1 MIKNL
6 KNLFKPSNIGFIL
19 NVFIKFFS
27 VLLSFVINF
36 MVIRLLSVEDYGQY
50 SYIFYIVQLVSLPS
64 VLLNDKIITK
74 YSPKLID
81 ENDHEFNF
89 FNLRLLFFL
98 VFVPS
103 LGILFLE
110 TSNYIKFLIVFFS
123 LFLALITYLSR
134 ILNVSRQLIK
144 GFIVSTLSRQVILFI
159 IVLYIYLNADT
170 LNFEELLG
178 YNFLSSILV
187 VAAVLLLYFK
197 IPIKLNFFEK
207 ITAIQFTWIK
217 YASFILI
224 FGVSN
229 FFRLNMD
236 IFMLKHL
243 MNYEAVGIYDAM
255 FKLSSLIGVS
265 VLAIEYTLG
274 PIISRSLTDKKA
286 LKKNIVLSTTLTAFI
301 GCFIF
306 IVLLLFGK
314 EIINFIFGIDYARGI
329 NVLLILSIG
338 NVIHAVTAPVIN
350 ILMYS
355 GEEKLVAKTSFY
367 VVFVLFALNFPCIKY
382 YGIEG
387 AAATYSLG
395 VFLQSGFLSI
405 KSLKYIR

>member
-1 MIKNL
+1 MQKNS
-6 KNLFKPSNIGFIL
+6 KKFIL
-19 NVFIKFFS
+19 NIFIKFFS
-27 VLLSFVINF
+27 VLLSFTINF

-50 SYIFYIVQLVSLPS
+50 SYFFYIVQLISLPS

-81 ENDHEFNF
+81 KNDYDFNF

-103 LGILFLE
+103 LGVFFLD
-110 TSNYIKFLIVFFS
+110 TTKYIKFLIVVFS

-159 IVLYIYLNADT
+159 IISYIYLNADA
-170 LNFEELLG
+170 LNFVELLN

-187 VAAVLLLYFK
+187 VTLVIILYFK
-197 IPIKLNFFEK
+197 VPLKLNFFEK
-207 ITAIQFTWIK
+207 ITSLEFKWIK
-217 YASFILI
+217 YGSFILI

-274 PIISRSLTDKKA
+274 PIISRSLSDKKK
-286 LKKNIVLSTTLTAFI
+286 LRKNIVLSTSLTAFI
-301 GCFIF
+301 GFSIF
-306 IVLLLFGK
+306 ILLLLFGK
-314 EIINFIFGIDYARGI
+314 EIINLIFGINYVKGI
-329 NVLLILSIG
+329 NILLILSTG
-338 NVIHAVTAPVIN
+338 NVIHAVTAPIIN
-350 ILMYS
+350 ILIYS
-355 GEEKLVAKTSFY
+355 GEEKLVAKTSFF
-367 VVFVLFALNFPCIKY
+367 VVLILFALNFPFIKY

-387 AAATYSLG
+387 AAITYSLG